1 MSKAAAFVRVGSS
14 RRLSV
19 GAPTIAVMD
28 ADKTDELLAAH
39 DVLAEFYA
47 ARLTDSVNHMPIER
61 AMLDLFCQLTR
72 AADLGDH
79 VGDIGCGIGHL
90 EPYLAA
96 QGMSPRGVD
105 LSPESIR
112 LARRDFPD
120 FKFEV
125 ADLRALPFEDESL
138 AGVVC
143 WYSLIFLPPDDRPA
157 AMRELFRVVKP
168 GGYLL
173 TGFKAGDDQV
183 QRAGRTLNLGVEFDV
198 YWLSPIEEGRRLTD
212 AGFTSVFWGG
222 RPAEGQE
229 GSEQAFHLAR
239 KPSATT

>member
-1 MSKAAAFVRVGSS
+1 M
-14 RRLSV
+14 
-19 GAPTIAVMD
+19 TTD
-28 ADKTDELLAAH
+28 ETDELRAAH

-61 AMLDLFCQLTR
+61 AVLDLFCELTH
-72 AADLGDH
+72 AADLGRQ
-79 VGDIGCGIGHL
+79 VGDVGCGIGHL

-96 QGMSPRGVD
+96 RGRSPRGVD

-120 FKFEV
+120 FEFDV
-125 ADLRALPFEDESL
+125 ADLRALPFQDESL

-143 WYSLIFLPPDDRPA
+143 WYSLIFLPPEDRPA
-157 AMRELFRVVKP
+157 AMRELFRVVKL

-173 TGFKAGDDQV
+173 TGFKAGDEQV
-183 QRAGRTLNLGVEFDV
+183 RRAGRSLNLGVEFDV
-198 YWLSPIEEGRRLTD
+198 YWLSPEEERRRLTD
-212 AGFTSVFWGG
+212 AGFASVFWGG
-222 RPAEGQE
+222 RPADASE

-239 KPSATT
+239 KPLATT